1 MEDVFKEGLA
11 RVAEAL
17 ATPLVPA
24 DYLDLFDPLRKG
36 ADLRGRI
43 ESVTMETADAATFV
57 IKAGADWAGHVP
69 G

>member
-1 MEDVFKEGLA
+1 MLREGLT

-24 DYLDLFDPLRKG
+24 DYFDMFDPLRKG

-43 ESVTMETADAATFV
+43 EEIHMETADAATIV
-57 IKAGADWAGHVP
+57 IRAGADWAGHVP
-69 G
+69 GQ